1 MRTKVPTEHAEQVTL
16 VQWFRRQYPGVLIFA
31 IPNGGQRNAAVAL
44 KLKLEGVVR
53 GVPDLYIPAWRTWIE
68 MKRTKGGKV
77 SPEQAAIID
86 YLRWIGD
93 TVIVARGFEEA
104 KALLSPGSPKAP

>member
-16 VQWFRRQYPGVLIFA
+16 VQWLRRQYPGVLIFA

-68 MKRTKGGKV
+68 MKRDDIN
-77 SPEQAAIID
+77 Q
-86 YLRWIGD
+86 LRLRPHPHEFAMYYD
-93 TVIVARGFEEA
+93 
-104 KALLSPGSPKAP
+104 L

>member
-1 MRTKVPTEHAEQVTL
+1 MRTKVPTEHAEQVTF

-31 IPNGGQRNAAVAL
+31 VPNGGQRNAAVAL

-77 SPEQAAIID
+77 STEQEAVID
-86 YLRWIGD
+86 YLRGIGD
-93 TVIVARGFEEA
+93 TVIVAKGFDEA
-104 KALLSPGSPKAP
+104 KAAVSSAALLH